1 MIEPEAAGSV
11 STADPQAAA
20 QTEKQDYKISTTDS
34 LLNLSSPKDNNNSI
48 QYESINVVSD
58 DGDSI
63 YSPPLEELFQD
74 GQIYVSKDKIR
85 NIVNEELDRR
95 LGPSLN
101 NKNE

>member
-1 MIEPEAAGSV
+1 MKEIEVAGSV
-11 STADPQAAA
+11 SMADPQAAT
-20 QTEKQDYKISTTDS
+20 QTEKQDYKISITDS

-48 QYESINVVSD
+48 QYESINVVSK

-85 NIVNEELDRR
+85 DIVNEEIDKK
-95 LGPSLN
+95 LGMLQ
-101 NKNE
+101 EDE